1 MPFSPHLSLLLS
13 LDQRQDYTLR
23 RGEARGHHHTLV
35 LPRRTRQL
43 AMLDRG
49 LAALRF
55 RLVGYPHIRV
65 ECPETSAENRNHERC
80 SWRRQCCLLGR

>member
-23 RGEARGHHHTLV
+23 RGEARGDNPTLV
-35 LPRRTRQL
+35 LPRRARQL

-55 RLVGYPHIRV
+55 WLVRYPHIRV
-65 ECPETSAENRNHERC
+65 ERQETIAENCNHERY
-80 SWRRQCCLLGR
+80 SWRSQCCLLGR

>member
-23 RGEARGHHHTLV
+23 RGEARGDHHTLV

-65 ECPETSAENRNHERC
+65 ERPETSAENCDHERC